1 MNVPVAKII
10 AHDEDDVWLGSRSR
24 ELSGQEG
31 TETERDLRY
40 SRDSEFHGQ
49 LGMFLDA
56 TQSVT
61 VAIYQDVEVLLR
73 EISIHAGGSVTR
85 EDTTMGR

>member
-1 MNVPVAKII
+1 MRVGEDHPLGRKSIGAGRGDLTGLRREAMNVPVAKII
-10 AHDEDDVWLGSRSR
+10 AHDEDDVWLGRRSR

-61 VAIYQDVEVLLR
+61 VAI
-73 EISIHAGGSVTR
+73 
-85 EDTTMGR
+85 